1 MSEPREYEYRVRIIT
16 TMEGWVEV
24 SAANEEQA
32 KRAAREGVS
41 CGDLYF
47 DGDCMSID
55 AEYAMRAEPAEESR
69 P

>member
-1 MSEPREYEYRVRIIT
+1 
-16 TMEGWVEV
+16 MEGWVEV